1 MPFRAL
7 EAPLPIHPCL
17 VTCGLCFG
25 TRVPAITMEPLPS
38 KVESLRVQLETVLDS
53 KLSSRTNLSHVSCVL
68 YVTGFSSCHHA
79 GVTERHPPSNARRL
93 RCRGF
98 AVSVPGQC
106 LSACLSACLPLT
118 AIPELSRYS
127 MATARPSKLS
137 QGVNF
142 KCQISIDFSYPPSRF
157 LTSVANSRTDMVMKR
172 TSESQ
177 GT

>member
-17 VTCGLCFG
+17 VTRGLCFE
-25 TRVPAITMEPLPS
+25 TRVLAITLEPLPS
-38 KVESLRVQLETVLDS
+38 KFESLRVQLETVLDS
-53 KLSSRTNLSHVSCVL
+53 KLSSLTNLSHVSCVL

-106 LSACLSACLPLT
+106 LSACLPLT

-127 MATARPSKLS
+127 MATARLSKLS